1 MNDSVFSGK
10 FSYFYHRY
18 LSSVYFFTIK
28 KRNPQTTLK
37 QLIIRTMKKLITS
50 LTLLLMALGI
60 QAQTEKVEHYQPA
73 LDHIV
78 VYLEGVEYTHDV
90 PVQLSPGRYRLCFEG
105 LSAKLDPASIR
116 VNTGPALSVLS
127 VTSKT
132 DYLIKSEEKPR
143 IKALRDSVS
152 LISRKAQLL
161 VDEQDALTT
170 EKAMLLKNQSIG
182 GQNNGVSILELQK
195 AADFYASRILEI
207 NKRVSAI
214 EQSREEYNNQLSR
227 LNSELTELNAQA
239 NIARS
244 EISVLVSAE
253 TAVTTHLELSYYL
266 PDAGWAPVYEL
277 KSEEIGQP
285 VDLIYRAHVFNNTD
299 VDWKNVRM
307 VLSTGNPTKP
317 VTQPKL
323 NPWRLTYEY
332 EGDYILSGVTT
343 DRPQQAQFQN
353 NLNDNF
359 QYRQQTLEQTKSN
372 RGGITYTTIEVSQLS
387 VEFPITAKYSIP
399 SDSKP
404 YIVDVT
410 RYNLPATY
418 KHTAIPKED
427 RDAFLLARITG
438 WEDLNLV
445 EGVANV
451 YFAGSYVGRSYIY
464 TRKVADTLDL
474 SFGRDPKVM
483 VTRTKMKEYTDNQL
497 IGSKRKETYRYQ
509 IVVKNNR
516 KAPINIEIQDQV
528 PVSGN
533 EEIEVTVEETSKA
546 DYNLLSGICKWNY
559 TIEPDKSQS
568 INLQYTVKYPKNK
581 VVRAKSER
589 YRSSK
594 APSF

>member
-1 MNDSVFSGK
+1 MV
-10 FSYFYHRY
+10 
-18 LSSVYFFTIK
+18 
-28 KRNPQTTLK
+28 
-37 QLIIRTMKKLITS
+37 S
-50 LTLLLMALGI
+50 L
-60 QAQTEKVEHYQPA
+60 AQNEKVQRYQPA
-73 LDHIV
+73 LDKIV
-78 VYLEGVEYTHDV
+78 VFLEGVEYTHTV
-90 PVQLSPGRYRLCFEG
+90 PVQLSPGRYLLCFEG

-116 VNTGPALSVLS
+116 VNTGSGLSVLS
-127 VTSKT
+127 VSSKT
-132 DYLIKSEEKPR
+132 DYLTKTEEKPR

-152 LISRKAQLL
+152 LLTRKVQLL
-161 VDEQDALTT
+161 LDEQDALST
-170 EKAMLLKNQSIG
+170 EKALLLKNQSIG
-182 GQNNGVSILELQK
+182 GDANGVNILELQK
-195 AADFYASRILEI
+195 AADFYASRIFEI

-214 EQSREEYNNQLSR
+214 EQARQDHNEQMIR
-227 LNSELTELNAQA
+227 LNNELSELNAHA
-239 NIARS
+239 NIARA

-253 TAVTTHLELSYYL
+253 AAINTVLELSYYL
-266 PDAGWAPVYEL
+266 PDAGWAPYYEL

-285 VDLIYRAHVFNNTD
+285 VDLIYRAHVYNNTD
-299 VDWKNVRM
+299 IDWKNVSM
-307 VLSTGNPTKP
+307 VLSTGNPTKS
-317 VTQPKL
+317 VTQPRL
-323 NPWRLTYEY
+323 NPWRINYEY
-332 EGDYILSGVTT
+332 EADYFVSGENA
-343 DRPQQAQFQN
+343 DKPQQVQFQN
-353 NLNDNF
+353 NLNENF
-359 QYRQQTLEQTKSN
+359 QLRQQNFEQTRSD
-372 RGGITYTTIEVSQLS
+372 RGGVAYTTIEVSQLS

-410 RYNLPATY
+410 RYNLPAVY